1 MNCFSHPPRMY
12 PPLVP
17 TGPTRVTLPA
27 YPPTPPT
34 PHARWTARSATTR
47 TAPTCATSA
56 THRRQPRSYPHSAQ
70 PAVATTHPGRAR
82 RSPCRWPVPRAVSM
96 APTSYLPWV
105 VASLIAVVHARRSPR
120 LSMHRRGRN
129 PSMEETDVPAT
140 SCRASP
146 LRICSGRRGAPRRS
160 STKAASTR
168 PPSQRFRQLCSRLT
182 ADLPP
187 TCSLCPHRVAGPVT
201 RPCIGC
207 WCRHDADFL
216 S

>member
-1 MNCFSHPPRMY
+1 MKYQKNAIWRAFLPKMNCFSHPPRMY
-12 PPLVP
+12 PPPVP

-47 TAPTCATSA
+47 TTPTCATSA

-105 VASLIAVVHARRSPR
+105 VASLIAVVRARRSPR
-120 LSMHRRGRN
+120 LSMHRRGTN

-146 LRICSGRRGAPRRS
+146 LRIFA
-160 STKAASTR
+160 
-168 PPSQRFRQLCSRLT
+168 
-182 ADLPP
+182 
-187 TCSLCPHRVAGPVT
+187 
-201 RPCIGC
+201 
-207 WCRHDADFL
+207 
-216 S
+216 

>member
-1 MNCFSHPPRMY
+1 MY

-27 YPPTPPT
+27 YLPTPPT

-56 THRRQPRSYPHSAQ
+56 THRRQPRAHPHSAQ

-105 VASLIAVVHARRSPR
+105 VASLLARTTISAAVHAPSGKEP
-120 LSMHRRGRN
+120 LHGGDGRAR
-129 PSMEETDVPAT
+129 DVLQGFTAADF
-140 SCRASP
+140 R
-146 LRICSGRRGAPRRS
+146 SGRRGAPRRS

-168 PPSQRFRQLCSRLT
+168 PPSQRFRRLCSRPT

-187 TCSLCPHRVAGPVT
+187 TCSLCPHRVASPVT

-207 WCRHDADFL
+207 WCRHDAI
-216 S
+216 SCPKA